1 MAAAY
6 ALRAAGLVGKRTL
19 MRINA
24 FDAALAA
31 ATTTLSIAAARA
43 KMVQALGALAW
54 RADRSPVAPYPCALG

>member
-24 FDAALAA
+24 FVAALAA

-43 KMVQALGALAW
+43 KMVQA
-54 RADRSPVAPYPCALG
+54 